1 MRSKK
6 TQRLLDFILPLF
18 PAPTRCD
25 NQKSGSI
32 MAMVLDRAAQYVEA
46 IGLCGEFPCNGCH
59 TLFGQRQL
67 GGLRVARA
75 FAQHRVREI
84 SA

>member
-6 TQRLLDFILPLF
+6 TQRLLESILSLF
-18 PAPTRCD
+18 LALTRCD

-32 MAMVLDRAAQYVEA
+32 MAMVLDRVAQYVEA